1 VKEIGEM
8 EPTGGSRHS
17 LCVSITTPD
26 DEAARWDSARAG
38 DPAAFGAI
46 FDLHRNRVFHQA
58 LRMAPTIHD
67 AEDVTAATFLEAWR
81 RRQSVR
87 VVDGS
92 VIGWLLVT
100 ANYLARN
107 LDRSR
112 RRYRSLLE
120 QMREYEHDRD
130 PADEVAVRLDAQS
143 MNGHVRAALARLSK
157 RDQDII
163 TLCIVQQLTTADAA
177 AVLSVPTGTV
187 KSRLSRAKQR
197 LAADVLSTLT
207 NETAHPGGAR

>member
-1 VKEIGEM
+1 M
-8 EPTGGSRHS
+8 EPIDESRHS
-17 LCVSITTPD
+17 LNVSITTPD
-26 DEAARWDSARAG
+26 DEAASWDSARAG

-58 LRMAPTIHD
+58 QRMSPTIHD

-81 RRQSVR
+81 RRDSVR

-112 RRYRSLLE
+112 RRYRTLLE
-120 QMREYEHDRD
+120 QMREPEHDTD
-130 PADEVAVRLDAQS
+130 PADAVADRLDAQS
-143 MNGHVRAALARLSK
+143 MNGRVRDALSRLSK

-163 TLCIVQQLTTADAA
+163 TLCIIQQLSTADAA
-177 AVLSVPTGTV
+177 AVLSVPRGTV

-197 LAADVLSTLT
+197 LAADVLATLD
-207 NETAHPGGAR
+207 NETAHTGGAR

>member
-1 VKEIGEM
+1 M
-8 EPTGGSRHS
+8 EPADESRHS
-17 LCVSITTPD
+17 LNVSITTPD
-26 DEAARWDSARAG
+26 DEAARWASARAG

-58 LRMAPTIHD
+58 QRMSPTIHD

-81 RRQSVR
+81 RRESVR

-92 VIGWLLVT
+92 IIGWLLVT

-112 RRYRSLLE
+112 RRYRTLLE
-120 QMREYEHDRD
+120 QMREYEHGAD
-130 PADEVAVRLDAQS
+130 PADDVADRLDAES
-143 MNGHVRAALARLSK
+143 LAGRVHDALARLSK

-163 TLCIVQQLTTADAA
+163 TLCLVQQLSTVDAA
-177 AVLSVPTGTV
+177 SVLGVPPGTV

-197 LAADVLSTLT
+197 LAADVLAALD
-207 NETAHPGGAR
+207 NESAHTGGAR